1 MDQPVV
7 VAFPSPATLDD
18 AEATSRGVAALREID
33 AAIELVLSG
42 VARRLRLTAI
52 PFIETVAATGLAHA
66 GAAGVDFRLER
77 RDRLGVAT
85 VTIGPVRP
93 ESTR

>member
-1 MDQPVV
+1 MDQPAV
-7 VAFPSPATLDD
+7 VAFPSPSSLDD
-18 AEATSRGVAALREID
+18 AEAASRGAAALREID

-42 VARRLRLTAI
+42 VARRMRLIAI

-66 GAAGVDFRLER
+66 NAVGIDFRLER

-93 ESTR
+93 DG